1 MILFSF
7 SFRNFLTHLLK
18 LSYADFKFESRPFLR
33 IISLLNHAD
42 KVVYAYNVVVYMF
55 KIIDFLF
62 LFFKFCLLYKIFLGI
77 IIDPFDFDHE
87 AKMCK
92 KIISLIKLLN

>member
-18 LSYADFKFESRPFLR
+18 LSYADFKFESRPILKNNL
-33 IISLLNHAD
+33 IIKSRRYI
-42 KVVYAYNVVVYMF
+42 VFAYIVVVYMF

-62 LFFKFCLLYKIFLGI
+62 LFFNFCLLYKIFLGI
-77 IIDPFDFDHE
+77 IIDPFDFDHA